1 MWLQVNPGT
10 RQPLYCTSAGRVL
23 LADFEPDQLSAYF
36 GDVPRPKLTELTVT
50 DENALRGILSGVRAA
65 GYAVIDQEVE
75 IGLRAIAVPVRD
87 KAGKVVAGVSVGTH
101 TGRVSMVDMIEK
113 ILPPLKACANEIEVM
128 FAQSAV
134 SSTFEN
140 SSGRQQPQRLKAA
153 CCRTN
158 SSQDDRSHG
167 PYKHYILKCRCVD
180 LRRSRML
187 PIWLRC
193 RQYFRRL
200 LVEIKR
206 SASVQAHDSSWRLI
220 GAHPAPPS
228 VTEPELRILCG
239 DPSSSDTAPFDEF
252 QPHQSYQQRWQRL
265 MLN

>member
-1 MWLQVNPGT
+1 MVIEADSPDFVTSFARGLSVIRAFGQNASAMNLAEIVQKTNLSRPTARRFLLTLGALGYVRTDGKRFWLTAKTLELGYAYLSSMNIIDIVHVSLHQVVDELNESCAMAVASQSELLYVARVPPQHSMWLQVNPGT

-128 FAQSAV
+128 FAQS
-134 SSTFEN
+134 
-140 SSGRQQPQRLKAA
+140 
-153 CCRTN
+153 
-158 SSQDDRSHG
+158 D
-167 PYKHYILKCRCVD
+167 
-180 LRRSRML
+180 
-187 PIWLRC
+187 
-193 RQYFRRL
+193 
-200 LVEIKR
+200 
-206 SASVQAHDSSWRLI
+206 RLI
-220 GAHPAPPS
+220 
-228 VTEPELRILCG
+228 
-239 DPSSSDTAPFDEF
+239 DF
-252 QPHQSYQQRWQRL
+252 
-265 MLN
+265 